1 MVVRT
6 ILWAVLRAVVTA
18 LRTLRAT
25 LCATLCAA
33 HLGHGSLPCFF
44 ESLGICLDISDI
56 LILDSLFQACE
67 SSIDSI
73 PLLCRNLVAVVLEV
87 LLGLEAESIGIVNLV
102 DSFLLS
108 LVGSLIGLGLI
119 THSLNLI
126 LTQS

>member
-1 MVVRT
+1 M
-6 ILWAVLRAVVTA
+6 
-18 LRTLRAT
+18 
-25 LCATLCAA
+25 CAT

-44 ESLGICLDISDI
+44 ESLGICLDISEI

-73 PLLCRNLVAVVLEV
+73 PLLCRNLVTVVLEV
-87 LLGLEAESIGIVNLV
+87 LLRLEAESIGIVDLV

-119 THSLNLI
+119 THPLDFI

>member
-1 MVVRT
+1 MCT
-6 ILWAVLRAVVTA
+6 T
-18 LRTLRAT
+18 
-25 LCATLCAA
+25 
-33 HLGHGSLPCFF
+33 HLGHCSLPCFF

-87 LLGLEAESIGIVNLV
+87 LLGLEAESIGIIDLV

-108 LVGSLIGLGLI
+108 LVGSLIGLGLV
-119 THSLNLI
+119 THPLDFI
-126 LTQS
+126 FAQS

>member
-25 LCATLCAA
+25 LCAT

-73 PLLCRNLVAVVLEV
+73 PLLCRNLVAIVLEV

-126 LTQS
+126 FTQS